1 MAHRLVV
8 DPATGASWQVWAVHP
23 AARSGRA
30 PTVAPF
36 LADGWLAF
44 ERSATERATQ
54 DGPAEKRRLA
64 PVPPAWSDLSDAELL
79 ALLAAARPAAPP
91 TYVRGR

>member
-8 DPATGASWQVWAVHP
+8 DPATGAPWQVWAVHP
-23 AARSGRA
+23 APRSGRA

-36 LADGWLAF
+36 LAEGWLAF
-44 ERSATERATQ
+44 ERSATEHVTE
-54 DGPAEKRRLA
+54 DGPVEKRRLA

-79 ALLAAARPAAPP
+79 ALLAAARPAAAP
-91 TYVRGR
+91 THVRRR